1 MLVRSQNTNVLIW
14 LLMGNRTRRFLS
26 IYSLNENS
34 QLIQSA
40 NYSIFNTPV
49 GGIRRSVTVLNAS
62 GPEAITLQSEGYGK
76 APLSAGSSSQL
87 WGPACLQ
94 PSTIFFKKKKTCSLK
109 WWLSPKP
116 QNLPPAISSSSLWVE
131 TPSQLHGK
139 CVSLLF
145 MAMNQQPF
153 GTGCWLTAVETHWLH
168 KENGF
173 HLCLMKGSGG
183 RRVVVMGWKV
193 KENCPDPLLI

>member
-1 MLVRSQNTNVLIW
+1 MPVDLKQ
-14 LLMGNRTRRFLS
+14 
-26 IYSLNENS
+26 SLCKVKATGRCHC
-34 QLIQSA
+34 QQTQAA
-40 NYSIFNTPV
+40 NFGV
-49 GGIRRSVTVLNAS
+49 
-62 GPEAITLQSEGYGK
+62 
-76 APLSAGSSSQL
+76 LSAFSHPPYFSRKRRL
-87 WGPACLQ
+87 AV
-94 PSTIFFKKKKTCSLK
+94 LK
-109 WWLSPKP
+109 WWQSPKP
-116 QNLPPAISSSSLWVE
+116 QNLPPGASSSSSSLWVE

-173 HLCLMKGSGG
+173 HLCSMKGSGG
-183 RRVVVMGWKV
+183 HTIVVMGWKV